1 MMKQKSKRAQ
11 EPPPPPKTITV
22 VAGQKR
28 EMTGILA
35 LLQHSKRKILRTIL
49 KNTKLF
55 RLLSCF
61 NFDHFEIFLA
71 LNAVALE

>member
-22 VAGQKR
+22 VAGEKGMS

-35 LLQHSKRKILRTIL
+35 LLQH
-49 KNTKLF
+49 
-55 RLLSCF
+55 
-61 NFDHFEIFLA
+61 
-71 LNAVALE
+71 